1 MKGLLIKDYKLIL
14 QQKRLF
20 VIFVG
25 IWIMLLLTNEADN
38 FSFAV
43 SYLMFVLAMFTVSTI
58 SYDQY
63 DNGMAFLMTL
73 PTSRVLYVREKYFL
87 AVMNTVVSAFFSVLV
102 TFILGEIR
110 SIQCNSG
117 ELVSVTIVLTII
129 VLVMLAFMLPFS
141 ILFGSEKGRIVLVA
155 VVGVC
160 CVIGVVGSR
169 LSDTVNL
176 AFETTANRIFSQNPV
191 SLIAEGVVLCIC
203 VLGISYLVTV
213 RQMMKKE
220 F

>member
-25 IWIMLLLTNEADN
+25 IWIMLLFTNEADN

-73 PTSRVLYVREKYFL
+73 PTSRIMYIREKYLL
-87 AVMNTVVSAFFSVLV
+87 AVVNVIASAVLSVLV
-102 TFILGEIR
+102 TMIV
-110 SIQCNSG
+110 NSVRG
-117 ELVSVTIVLTII
+117 NTCDPVELIAVTIVLAIV

-169 LSDTVNL
+169 LSESVNL
-176 AFETTANRIFSQNPV
+176 AFEETVNRIFSQNPV
-191 SLIAEGVVLCIC
+191 SMIIEGVILCIC

>member
-20 VIFVG
+20 FIFVG
-25 IWIMLLLTNEADN
+25 IWLMLLFTNEADN

-43 SYLMFVLAMFTVSTI
+43 SYLMFVLTMFTVSTI

-73 PTSRVLYVREKYFL
+73 PTSRILYVREKYFL
-87 AVMNTVVSAFFSVLV
+87 AVVNAVASAVLSVLV
-102 TFILGEIR
+102 TLIINTMR
-110 SIQCNSG
+110 SIQCDPG

-129 VLVMLAFMLPFS
+129 ILVMLSFMLPCS

-155 VVGVC
+155 VAGVC
-160 CVIGVVGSR
+160 CVIGVVGSKV
-169 LSDTVNL
+169 SDTVND
-176 AFETTANRIFSQNPV
+176 AFETAASHIFSQNPV
-191 SLIAEGVVLCIC
+191 SLIIEGVVLCIC
-203 VLGISYLVTV
+203 ILGSSYLITL
-213 RQMMKKE
+213 RKMMKKE